1 MNNVSIRT
9 KLFFSF
15 GLLIAIMACMVAFS
29 IFSSMRM
36 NAKSVE
42 LNTNWLQSVSILG
55 NMTHDAGYARS
66 LGISRPLETNE
77 LKLRNLVLELEAN
90 REAMDKDI
98 EAYRQVIDMAIYNTE
113 ADKQS
118 DIDGLNTIEQN
129 WKNYKKFAGQC
140 DSLLKEGKRQEAI
153 DVMTGPAF
161 TAFSELNNSIVTT
174 MKANQEGAN
183 RTAAEIQDI
192 YSSTITTTLILLAVA
207 FLLSILIIYQLNKN
221 IQASLKELL
230 RVSDKVAAGDLTCS
244 AAIQGRDEFGHLGTA
259 YNTMIKNTKNLLSQL
274 QRTAEQVAASSEEL
288 TASAD
293 QSAQAT
299 QSIAG
304 AITVVAEKSS
314 IQIASLSEVSTLI
327 QQADSY
333 VKETG
338 AVVDRTAASTKAAV
352 AKAGEGNSLARE
364 AVSCMQEIAETVG
377 SSARQVTQLG
387 ERSHEISDIVD
398 TISGIAGQ
406 TNLLALNAAI
416 EAARAGEQG
425 KGFAVVAE
433 EVRKLA
439 EESRAAAE
447 QIGELIQRTQ
457 QETLDAVASMDAGIA
472 SVTRGQQSVDAAGA
486 AFSAILQ
493 TIDGVNGEALAASS
507 TLQNLHNGMASITM
521 AAEQVSTLS
530 NVIGSE
536 SENVSASTEEQSASM
551 EEIAAA
557 SRTLAGYAEEL
568 QQAAHKFKV

>member
-1 MNNVSIRT
+1 M
-9 KLFFSF
+9 
-15 GLLIAIMACMVAFS
+15 
-29 IFSSMRM
+29 
-36 NAKSVE
+36 
-42 LNTNWLQSVSILG
+42 
-55 NMTHDAGYARS
+55 
-66 LGISRPLETNE
+66 
-77 LKLRNLVLELEAN
+77 
-90 REAMDKDI
+90 
-98 EAYRQVIDMAIYNTE
+98 
-113 ADKQS
+113 
-118 DIDGLNTIEQN
+118 
-129 WKNYKKFAGQC
+129 
-140 DSLLKEGKRQEAI
+140 
-153 DVMTGPAF
+153 
-161 TAFSELNNSIVTT
+161 
-174 MKANQEGAN
+174 
-183 RTAAEIQDI
+183 
-192 YSSTITTTLILLAVA
+192 
-207 FLLSILIIYQLNKN
+207 
-221 IQASLKELL
+221 
-230 RVSDKVAAGDLTCS
+230 
-244 AAIQGRDEFGHLGTA
+244 
-259 YNTMIKNTKNLLSQL
+259 
-274 QRTAEQVAASSEEL
+274 
-288 TASAD
+288 
-293 QSAQAT
+293 
-299 QSIAG
+299 
-304 AITVVAEKSS
+304 
-314 IQIASLSEVSTLI
+314 
-327 QQADSY
+327 
-333 VKETG
+333 KETG
-338 AVVDRTAASTKAAV
+338 AVVARTAASTKAAV

-387 ERSHEISDIVD
+387 ERSHEISDIID

-530 NVIGSE
+530 NAIGSE